1 MKYVFDNGLTLIYEK
16 RQSKITSVSIALE
29 AGACA
34 EKNMFGVA
42 HATEHM
48 VYKGTFKLTE
58 NQINKQLS
66 EIFAFQNAMTN
77 YPYVIYYGS
86 LLEEDFNKS
95 MELFSDILIN
105 PAFTEVGFNEEIEVI
120 KQELSEW
127 NSDLEQYTEDK
138 LFFNAFKGR
147 LKNPI
152 IGTKESLDNMT
163 VEDVKEFYSKYYCP
177 NNTTIAVVSSIE
189 FDKVVKIIN
198 DCFSKWKVNKLITIN
213 ECVEKLSEKIYT
225 NYKYGISVSR
235 AEIIF
240 SLTDFSERE
249 LKNIIIFDEL
259 FGKGVNS
266 ILFDCLRTKNSLVY
280 DVITNVSYEKNIKL
294 YKITFNTS
302 NKNIDRAIKYV
313 QEIIK
318 NIDTYIEKIDNNFI
332 SKVIKKINLKR
343 MFMEEKSINLA
354 KSLSTNN
361 VMFKNEYMCSFTND
375 DNEVFSIEE
384 IKNTIKLLVGKYEI
398 QKIICK

>member
-361 VMFKNEYMCSFTND
+361 FMFKN
-375 DNEVFSIEE
+375 
-384 IKNTIKLLVGKYEI
+384 
-398 QKIICK
+398 